1 MAQTVE
7 NHHPAMREIWVQSL
21 GREDSLEK
29 GIVIHF
35 SILAWETPWTEEF
48 SWLESMG
55 SQRVGE
61 DRATNN
67 AK

>member
-7 NHHPAMREIWVQSL
+7 NHPALREIWVQSL
-21 GREDSLEK
+21 GWEDSLEK
-29 GIVIHF
+29 GIVIRF
-35 SILAWETPWTEEF
+35 RILAWETPWTEES

-61 DRATNN
+61 DRVTNN